1 LREFG
6 ERRLKRKNL
15 KRFKKEFL
23 LVLLVREMILLT
35 RLMKMLQFTRVC
47 KKLIRLMESNLYY
60 KGKRI

>member
-35 RLMKMLQFTRVC
+35 RLMKMLQFTRVY